1 MQSLTGGGRELL
13 RVIQVC
19 QVGVEPVPQH
29 AGRHHQWA
37 RTGTASCLVH
47 TGDRA
52 ETSTGEGCLQRQ
64 AAVATGHPDPAGK
77 GDSPRPLRSCPAHPA
92 LMSGEGTVP
101 IRLNGRM
108 IARTLPMMFSSGTV
122 PWNSSPMWKRES
134 AELPRLSPITQ

>member
-1 MQSLTGGGRELL
+1 MQALTSGDGELL
-13 RVIQVC
+13 RVIQVR

-29 AGRHHQWA
+29 AGRHHQRA
-37 RTGTASCLVH
+37 RTGTATGLVH

-52 ETSTGEGCLQRQ
+52 ETSTGQGCFQRQ
-64 AAVATGHPDPAGK
+64 PAVATGHPDPAGK
-77 GDSPRPLRSCPAHPA
+77 SDSPRPLRSCPAHPA

>member
-1 MQSLTGGGRELL
+1 MQALTSGDGEFL
-13 RVIQVC
+13 RVIQVR
-19 QVGVEPVPQH
+19 QVGVEPAPQH
-29 AGRHHQWA
+29 AGRHHQRA
-37 RTGTASCLVH
+37 CTGTATGLVH

-52 ETSTGEGCLQRQ
+52 ETSTGQGCLQRQ
-64 AAVATGHPDPAGK
+64 PAVATGHPDPARKDDIPG
-77 GDSPRPLRSCPAHPA
+77 PLRSCPAHPA